1 MNNHH
6 LQLLR
11 QTAEGNQTSFQKLY
25 DFFSSK
31 VYNTALLHLQNKEE
45 AEEVT
50 QDVFVEVYRAAK
62 DFKGD
67 AQVSTWIFR
76 IAVNKC
82 VDRLRYHK
90 RKKRFAFVLSFFSG
104 EGAVRFDTPSFD
116 HPGLSLENKEK
127 GRLLMQAIGQLP
139 EAQKNVIIM
148 ALIEDRPRQE
158 IADIMNQSLKATE
171 STLQRAKA
179 NLRHILEEYYRA
191 EKE

>member
-1 MNNHH
+1 MNDQH

-11 QTAEGNQTSFQKLY
+11 QTAGGNQTAFRSLY
-25 DFFSSK
+25 DFFSGK

-45 AEEVT
+45 AEEIT

-76 IAVNKC
+76 IAINKC
-82 VDRLRYHK
+82 MDRLRYHK
-90 RKKRFAFVLSFFSG
+90 RKKRFAFVLSIFSA
-104 EGAVRFDTPSFD
+104 EGTLRFDKPVFE
-116 HPGLSLENKEK
+116 HLGLSLENKEK
-127 GRLLMQAIGQLP
+127 GRSLMEAIHQLP

-179 NLRHILEEYYRA
+179 NLRHILSELYKEE
-191 EKE
+191 KD